1 MYQHFHLF
9 NARMIHGSAAIG
21 FDNITFSH
29 ISSGE
34 KPVNH
39 LIFH

>member
-9 NARMIHGSAAIG
+9 NARMIHESAAIG

-29 ISSGE
+29 YDISSE
-34 KPVNH
+34 KN
-39 LIFH
+39 